1 MDDGAVPYGDA
12 LADGGGMPR
21 TYVYDGAVLD
31 VCLSANGDGRLV
43 GADDGVVPHGAT
55 WAEGCLTQY
64 VRARRDDNGGVD
76 YGHGGSNRVAAAAG
90 VRVLAEALEV
100 GYRLLDTAH
109 MYGNEREVG
118 EALRASGLARD
129 EVFVTTKL
137 DRPYAGRREARKGIE
152 HSLSELKVDLLD
164 LVLIHEPYAQARD
177 MWRTLVEAREQG
189 LARHIGVSNYQGH
202 FLTGFLAWCDAEGLP
217 QPELD
222 QIECHAYW
230 TQSQTRAELARRGI
244 PVQAWA
250 PFTEGRRRIF
260 SEPTLVEVGA
270 SCGKTSAQVA
280 LRYLLQLGVAVVPKS
295 ARRERMVEN
304 LDVFGFE
311 LSADDMARIAR
322 LDEGRSLFG
331 WY

>member
-1 MDDGAVPYGDA
+1 ME
-12 LADGGGMPR
+12 
-21 TYVYDGAVLD
+21 YVRLE
-31 VCLSANGDGRLV
+31 NGDRLPMVGFGTWDVRGR
-43 GADDGVVPHGAT
+43 
-55 WAEGCLTQY
+55 
-64 VRARRDDNGGVD
+64 
-76 YGHGGSNRVAAAAG
+76 AG
-90 VRVLAEALEV
+90 VRVLTDALAV

-109 MYGNEREVG
+109 MYANEREVG

-137 DRPYAGRREARKGIE
+137 DRPFAGRREARKGIE
-152 HSLSELKVDLLD
+152 HSLSELKVDQLD
-164 LVLIHEPYAQARD
+164 LMLIHEPYAQARD

-189 LARHIGVSNYQGH
+189 LARHIGVSNFQGR
-202 FLTGFLAWCDAEGLP
+202 FLTDFLAWCDAEGLP

-230 TQSQTRAELARRGI
+230 TQGKTRAELARRGI

-260 SEPTLVEVGA
+260 AEPTLVEVGA
-270 SCGKTSAQVA
+270 SCGKTAAQVA
-280 LRYLLQLGVAVVPKS
+280 LRYLLQLGVGVVPKS
-295 ARRERMVEN
+295 AHRQRMEEN

-311 LSADDMARIAR
+311 LSADDMARIAT
-322 LDEGRSLFG
+322 LDGGHSLFG